1 MAYHDSAFSAYA
13 QVNWAQAMD
22 NVPQCEDDLGIVTDC
37 ATTSGWASVDLGVSY
52 SWNFGLDVSANVMN
66 LFDKEYIRY
75 QDVAGI
81 ANSNKIYST
90 EPGRYFTVNAKY
102 AF

>member
-1 MAYHDSAFSAYA
+1 
-13 QVNWAQAMD
+13 MD
-22 NVPQCEDDLGIVTDC
+22 NLTQCDEYLGIVTDC
-37 ATTSGWASVDLGVSY
+37 AATDVWASVDLGLSY
-52 SWNFGLDVSANVMN
+52 SWNFGLDVSANVIN

-81 ANSNKIYST
+81 ADSNKLYST

-102 AF
+102 EF

>member
-1 MAYHDSAFSAYA
+1 QQDFNAFATW
-13 QVNWAQAMD
+13 NWAGSMD
-22 NVPQCEDDLGIVTDC
+22 RVPSCQTSLGQKTECAQTEAWNTLDLGASYQITKDFRLS
-37 ATTSGWASVDLGVSY
+37 ATII
-52 SWNFGLDVSANVMN
+52 N

-81 ANSNKIYST
+81 ADESKRYST

-102 AF
+102 TF